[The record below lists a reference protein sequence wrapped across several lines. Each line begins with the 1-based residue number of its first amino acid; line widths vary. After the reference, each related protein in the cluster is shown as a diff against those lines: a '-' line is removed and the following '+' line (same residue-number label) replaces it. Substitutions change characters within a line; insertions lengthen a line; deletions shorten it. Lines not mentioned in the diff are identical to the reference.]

1 MSGRALDE
9 QRLNTPAHLNP
20 YELYSHMRN
29 VGLTFDFINSSPVA
43 LAFLR
48 VNERIRTVL
57 YVSELPVL

>member
-29 VGLTFDFINSSPVA
+29 VGLTFDFINNPNVA

-57 YVSELPVL
+57 